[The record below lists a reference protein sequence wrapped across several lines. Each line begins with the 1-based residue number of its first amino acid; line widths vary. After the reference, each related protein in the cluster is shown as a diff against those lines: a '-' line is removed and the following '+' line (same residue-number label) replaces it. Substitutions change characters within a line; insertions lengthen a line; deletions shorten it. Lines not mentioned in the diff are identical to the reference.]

1 MELTADYD
9 KQEVT
14 LKQLGSKSSQVGDQL
29 LSEGDTYTLG
39 PGGCF
44 QLIAGCYKYHVH
56 FGKKVSESV
65 LKDLQEESEETNER
79 QGSLQ
84 ESDKV
89 SALECNSIS
98 GKGHKRKRSEDNL
111 TVCSTDPKQVKLDS
125 PCAVTNETSLK
136 AQASGHPAK
145 SQQKSLDRFFKAKP
159 KSGTG
164 SLPSTSQFDSK
175 WKEGIDTLL
184 VFQYGPPTHSAKIAA
199 FDVDGT
205 LVETASGKRFATGP
219 NDWKLVKNVSEK
231 LQSLHTEG
239 FKVVLLSNQ
248 LGILRGKP
256 TKEEFKQKMEA
267 VARKLCVPLLLL
279 AAISRDS
286 YRKPCTG
293 MWEHLV
299 QHENGGVKVEKE
311 VSFFVGDAAGREAGW
326 MPGGRNNVMSRLSLP
341 FDRQAP
347 KLFT

>member
-1 MELTADYD
+1 MELTSDYD

-14 LKQLGSKSSQVGDQL
+14 LKQLGSKPSKVGDQL

-44 QLIAGCYKYHVH
+44 QLVADCYKYHVH

-65 LKDLQEESEETNER
+65 LKDLQKESKKTDDR

-84 ESDKV
+84 ESDEVHV
-89 SALECNSIS
+89 STSECNSSS
-98 GKGHKRKRSEDNL
+98 GKGHKRKRSEDIDKL
-111 TVCSTDPKQVKLDS
+111 CSSDPKQVKLES
-125 PCAVTNETSLK
+125 PCVVADALK
-136 AQASGHPAK
+136 AQTSAHPAK
-145 SQQKSLDRFFKAKP
+145 SQQKSLDRFFKTKP
-159 KSGTG
+159 KSGM
-164 SLPSTSQFDSK
+164 SNSPSASQFDTK
-175 WKEGIDTLL
+175 WKEDIDTLL

-205 LVETASGKRFATGP
+205 LIETASGKRFATGP
-219 NDWKLVKNVSEK
+219 NDWKLIKNVSEK
-231 LQSLHTEG
+231 LRSLHDEG

-248 LGILRGKP
+248 LGIIRGKP
-256 TKEEFKQKMEA
+256 TKEEFKQKMEG

-279 AAISRDS
+279 AATSRDS

-293 MWEHLV
+293 MWEHVV

-326 MPGGRNNVMSRLSLP
+326 MPGGRNNGV
-341 FDRQAP
+341 
-347 KLFT
+347 FTYHLNKFFCDCSHE

>member
-14 LKQLGSKSSQVGDQL
+14 LKQLGSKPSKVGDQL

-44 QLIAGCYKYHVH
+44 QLVADCYKYHVH

-65 LKDLQEESEETNER
+65 LKDLWKESKETDDR
-79 QGSLQ
+79 QSSLQ
-84 ESDKV
+84 ESDEV
-89 SALECNSIS
+89 SALECNSSS
-98 GKGHKRKRSEDNL
+98 GKGHKRKLSEDRDKL
-111 TVCSTDPKQVKLDS
+111 CSSDPKQVKLDS
-125 PCAVTNETSLK
+125 PCAATDEASLK
-136 AQASGHPAK
+136 VQTSAHPAK

-164 SLPSTSQFDSK
+164 NTPQVSQFDTN
-175 WKEGIDTLL
+175 WKEDIDTLL

-205 LVETASGKRFATGP
+205 LIETASGKRFATGP
-219 NDWKLVKNVSEK
+219 NDWKLMKNVSEK
-231 LQSLHTEG
+231 LQSLHDEG

-248 LGILRGKP
+248 LGIIRGKP
-256 TKEEFKQKMEA
+256 TKEEFKQKMEG

-279 AAISRDS
+279 AATSRDS

-299 QHENGGVKVEKE
+299 QRENGGVKVEKE

-326 MPGGRNNVMSRLSLP
+326 MPGGRNNVV
-341 FDRQAP
+341 
-347 KLFT
+347 FTYHLNKFFCDCSHE

>member
-14 LKQLGSKSSQVGDQL
+14 LKQLGSKPSKVGDQL

-44 QLIAGCYKYHVH
+44 QLVADCYKYHVH

-65 LKDLQEESEETNER
+65 LKDLWKESEETDDR
-79 QGSLQ
+79 QGCLQ
-84 ESDKV
+84 ESDEV
-89 SALECNSIS
+89 SCNSSS
-98 GKGHKRKRSEDNL
+98 GKGHKRKLSEDRDKL
-111 TVCSTDPKQVKLDS
+111 CSSDPKQVKLDS
-125 PCAVTNETSLK
+125 PCAATDEASLK
-136 AQASGHPAK
+136 VQTSAHPAK
-145 SQQKSLDRFFKAKP
+145 PQQKSLDRFFKAKP

-164 SLPSTSQFDSK
+164 NTPQASQFDTK
-175 WKEGIDTLL
+175 WKEDIDTLL

-205 LVETASGKRFATGP
+205 LIETASGKRFATSP
-219 NDWKLVKNVSEK
+219 NDWKLMKNVSEK
-231 LQSLHTEG
+231 LQSLHDEG

-248 LGILRGKP
+248 LGIIRGKP
-256 TKEEFKQKMEA
+256 TKEEFKQKMEG

-279 AAISRDS
+279 AATSRDS

-326 MPGGRNNVMSRLSLP
+326 MPGGRNNGV
-341 FDRQAP
+341 
-347 KLFT
+347 FTYHLNKFFCDCSHERHA

>member
-1 MELTADYD
+1 MT
-9 KQEVT
+9 
-14 LKQLGSKSSQVGDQL
+14 
-29 LSEGDTYTLG
+29 
-39 PGGCF
+39 
-44 QLIAGCYKYHVH
+44 
-56 FGKKVSESV
+56 
-65 LKDLQEESEETNER
+65 
-79 QGSLQ
+79 
-84 ESDKV
+84 DKV
-89 SALECNSIS
+89 LCRNQTKCLHWNATVAAVKVTRGSEVKTIS
-98 GKGHKRKRSEDNL
+98 RCVPL
-111 TVCSTDPKQVKLDS
+111 THKQVKLDS

-136 AQASGHPAK
+136 ARTSGHPAK
-145 SQQKSLDRFFKAKP
+145 SQQKFLDCFFKAKP

-164 SLPSTSQFDSK
+164 NSPLASQFDSE

-256 TKEEFKQKMEA
+256 TKEEFKQKMVA
-267 VARKLCVPLLLL
+267 VAKKLCVPLLLL

-326 MPGGRNNVMSRLSLP
+326 MPGGRNINVSYQECYRTG
-341 FDRQAP
+341 D
-347 KLFT
+347 